1 MTDDQTMLLRA
12 SWARLAPRVPALL
25 PGLAA
30 RIAADGGPA
39 HDLLPREL
47 TPRGAAMATDA
58 CAALVAALDDP
69 RRLVRDVVA
78 LARRHAAPAAGY
90 AALAEAFLHTLD
102 GAPGV
107 ALTRPEREAREDAAR
122 LVCSIA
128 RRAAGGTRLRV
139 VPGPHEPDAQ
149 E

>member
-12 SWARLAPRVPALL
+12 SWARVAPRIPALL
-25 PGLAA
+25 PTFAA

-39 HDLLPREL
+39 HDLLPRAL
-47 TPRGAAMATDA
+47 TPRAAAAATDV

-78 LARRHAAPAAGY
+78 LARRHAAPPAGY
-90 AALAEAFLHTLD
+90 IGLAEAFLHTLD
-102 GAPGV
+102 DAPDL
-107 ALTRPEREAREDAAR
+107 ALTRPEREAWEDAAR

-128 RRAAGGTRLRV
+128 RRAADRPARA
-139 VPGPHEPDAQ
+139 PPAPS
-149 E
+149 